1 MPDGVRHSPRDE
13 FAITRVST
21 IFAKHLS
28 FRHALHP
35 AGQLLL
41 VVLPLMLLPGIAGA
55 AVWKAKHKWDD
66 SWDLKYS
73 QWMEEN
79 WKTDFFMN
87 PERPA
92 FYKLKHDC
100 GDAPYFSRIAFAW
113 EHKLPFAIHDPLRK
127 GKRLTQAT
135 RKFDHIKDPVKRLR
149 AFMDFIA
156 GRVSTRSLPA
166 DTYPIALKTLRPGDI
181 YVSPGN
187 HVYQIV
193 GIDDTGVPTVLSST
207 TPRKVR
213 YLLYFRGFPM
223 FVPSD
228 AKGQTDGYR
237 RFRRPQ
243 DLDKPFNK
251 LPDYSSEQY
260 KVAKAA
266 GYRFDR
272 FSNALKQLLGK
283 RPETSQEQIR
293 RMVNEMCN
301 LVRER
306 KDYVDEGFAYL
317 QKIRAKGR
325 RCMNKQEY
333 YHYSTVSRDQRLGA
347 FFNQNRR
354 EMNHLAMRGADPDA
368 MRLLR
373 AVFQPEEPPAAMS
386 QRLRR
391 ICSIPSEVPDYPLLD
406 LRDVWLAIWTGK
418 LVSDPNAP
426 LEHRWGIAKE
436 EWEPSCPVYED

>member
-1 MPDGVRHSPRDE
+1 MVW
-13 FAITRVST
+13 
-21 IFAKHLS
+21 
-28 FRHALHP
+28 
-35 AGQLLL
+35 LLL
-41 VVLPLMLLPGIAGA
+41 VMPGASLA
-55 AVWKAKHKWDD
+55 AVWKAEHQWDD

-73 QWMEEN
+73 RWIEKHY
-79 WKTDFFMN
+79 KTDFYMN

-127 GKRLTQAT
+127 GKKITNKT

-156 GRVSTRSLPA
+156 GRVSTRSLAA
-166 DTYPIALKTLRPGDI
+166 DTYPVALKSLRAGDI
-181 YVSPGN
+181 YLSPGN

-193 GIDDTGVPTVLSST
+193 GISDTGVPTVLSST

-228 AKGQTDGYR
+228 AKRQTDGYR

-251 LPDYSSEQY
+251 LPDYSAEQY

-266 GYRFDR
+266 GYQFQR
-272 FSNALKQLLGK
+272 FSNALKILLGK
-283 RPETSQEQIR
+283 RPESSQETIR

-306 KDYVDEGFAYL
+306 KDYVDEGFDYL

-333 YHYSTVSRDQRLGA
+333 YHYSTVSRDMRLGA
-347 FFNQNRR
+347 FFSQNRR
-354 EMNHLAMRGADPDA
+354 EMNHLAMQGADPEG
-368 MRLLR
+368 MRILR
-373 AVFQPEEPPAAMS
+373 AIFQPEEPPAHLNK
-386 QRLRR
+386 RLRR
-391 ICSIPSEVPDYPLLD
+391 LCSVPTEVPDYPLVD

-426 LEHRWGIAKE
+426 LEHRWGIAGE
-436 EWEPSCPVYED
+436 EWEPTCPVYED

>member
-1 MPDGVRHSPRDE
+1 MIIELPLLLRTT
-13 FAITRVST
+13 FASAR
-21 IFAKHLS
+21 
-28 FRHALHP
+28 
-35 AGQLLL
+35 QLLII
-41 VVLPLMLLPGIAGA
+41 VVALWWLFPGLAGA
-55 AVWKAKHKWDD
+55 AVWKVEHKWDD

-73 QWMEEN
+73 QWMAEN

-87 PERPA
+87 PDRPA
-92 FYKLKHDC
+92 FYKMKHDC
-100 GDAPYFSRIAFAW
+100 GDAPYFSRIAFAS
-113 EHKLPFAIHDPLRK
+113 EHKLPFVIHDPLRK
-127 GKRLTQAT
+127 GKRLSQAT

-156 GRVSTRSLPA
+156 GRVSTRSLAA
-166 DTYPIALKTLRPGDI
+166 DTYPIALKSLRPGDI
-181 YVSPGN
+181 YLSPGN

-193 GIDDTGVPTVLSST
+193 GITDTGVPTVLSST

-243 DLDKPFNK
+243 DLDKPFSK

-266 GYRFDR
+266 GYRFQK
-272 FSNALKQLLGK
+272 FSNTLKILLGK
-283 RPETSQEQIR
+283 RPESSKEAIR

-306 KDYVDEGFAYL
+306 KDYVDEGFDYL

-325 RCMNKQEY
+325 RCMNKDEY
-333 YHYSTVSRDQRLGA
+333 YHYSTVSRDMRLGA
-347 FFNQNRR
+347 FFSQNRR
-354 EMNHLAMRGADPDA
+354 EMNHFAMQGADPEG
-368 MRLLR
+368 MRILR
-373 AVFQPEEPPAAMS
+373 AIFQPEEPTPQMA

-391 ICSIPSEVPDYPLLD
+391 LCTVASEVPDYPLLD

-426 LEHRWGIAKE
+426 LEHRWGIAGE